1 MPEPPAT
8 ADAARAEKSRP
19 RSSAR
24 SLPRVTGARPLA
36 RELSIFAAF
45 AALTVVMTWPW
56 ARHWRDTVTD
66 LGDPYTI
73 AYTLWWDYHA
83 TFHQPTRLFDATIFY
98 PYRDTLAFSEHDY
111 GIALLFFPLFAAG
124 VAPLTIHSLATLLAF
139 ALSGYGAFRLAR
151 TLTGSSA
158 AAVVAGIAFAFVP
171 YRFHRLPHLHY
182 VFAGWLPLV
191 FEALVLFVRRRTWR
205 RASWLGAAFTMNALT
220 CITWF
225 ILSLVPLALAGALL
239 VCWERAW
246 RDRRLWL
253 RGTLALALS
262 ALVLLP
268 FMLPYRRVAAEH
280 GFVRTAEE
288 MDNFSATLNHW
299 FAASRRSRLWDGL
312 GHNVMTEELALFPG
326 LLAPLL
332 ALASLLFFVRRNSR
346 RDGEAVTARPDEASR
361 HATDDLTNG
370 AAGGAAGD
378 AAVDE
383 VARGEVARGRAVGGE
398 RQGRWL
404 KVVLALLDAGA
415 VVSALSAL
423 LAATH
428 GTYSLE
434 LFGVRLLKASHYG
447 RALVLAALLL
457 ALRWV
462 LSRTD
467 LFRVLK
473 SRGPSALARPGAHGQ
488 SLMLA
493 LAWVVPGFFGS
504 FGSNFFFH
512 RLLFEHVELFRSMR
526 VPARWAMIAYVGMA
540 VLAGVGARQFAEL
553 VERRG
558 GGYRRFQRTAVV
570 SALAALLLAE
580 LWAAPLAVV
589 RGQARPDALTI
600 RLRETPMR
608 GGLVYL
614 PVFGAGGQTFEHMIR
629 AADHGRPVITAASSF
644 LPPLVGRIHALA
656 SERPMPPE
664 LIDVLESAP
673 ASYLV
678 VDYSQMTVEELDAV
692 RPLIR
697 HALDAGR
704 LRFCGRFDDRG
715 LKDLFA
721 VVRNEPDARAAGAY
735 EPPRVR
741 LKLDEKPGAGSVAGL
756 SLTPEVAEGGAVLY
770 RFYKA
775 SYGRAPAYEEF
786 RRDLPALTASVEF
799 AVEGW
804 RGRLA
809 DAAERFAGLWVTRE
823 EFTKRYGLMN
833 ERQYAAAI
841 TANAGRD
848 VFDRARREQ
857 LAAELAAKEETRAG
871 ALLRV
876 VADEEF
882 ARRESDVAFV
892 TLHYFSFLER
902 DPDQH
907 GLEGWLKAL
916 SLIDRDS
923 FTRSFTASIEYQG
936 KRNAPE

>member
-1 MPEPPAT
+1 MPESPAT
-8 ADAARAEKSRP
+8 AEAARAEKSRP

-24 SLPRVTGARPLA
+24 QLLRARAARPFV

-83 TFHQPTRLFDATIFY
+83 TFNQPTRLFDATIFY
-98 PYRDTLAFSEHDY
+98 PYHDTLAFSEHDY

-151 TLTGSSA
+151 TLTGSNSA
-158 AAVVAGIAFAFVP
+158 AWVAGIVFAFVP

-182 VFAGWLPLV
+182 IFAGWLPLV
-191 FEALVLFVRRRTWR
+191 FEATVLFVRQRSWR
-205 RASWLGAAFTMNALT
+205 RAGWLGAAFTMNALT

-246 RDRRLWL
+246 RDRRLWV
-253 RGTLALALS
+253 RGAPALALS
-262 ALVLLP
+262 ALLLLP

-280 GFVRTAEE
+280 GFVRRADE
-288 MDNFSATLNHW
+288 MVSFSATLNHW

-312 GHNVMTEELALFPG
+312 GQNVMTEELALFPG

-332 ALASLLFFVRRNSR
+332 ALASLLFLARRN
-346 RDGEAVTARPDEASR
+346 GRPD
-361 HATDDLTNG
+361 DDEDRQRDDESS
-370 AAGGAAGD
+370 GD
-378 AAVDE
+378 ASGDA
-383 VARGEVARGRAVGGE
+383 G
-398 RQGRWL
+398 QSRWL

-415 VVSALSAL
+415 AVSVLSAL
-423 LAATH
+423 LAATY

-467 LFRVLK
+467 LFRVLRA
-473 SRGPSALARPGAHGQ
+473 RGLSAFARPGAHGR

-493 LAWVVPGFFGS
+493 LAWIVPGFFGS
-504 FGSNFFFH
+504 FGLNFFFH

-540 VLAGVGARQFAEL
+540 VLAGLGARQLAEL
-553 VERRG
+553 VARRG
-558 GGYRRFQRTAVV
+558 GSRWRFNRSIVV
-570 SALAALLLAE
+570 CVIAALLVAE

-589 RGQARPDALTI
+589 RGQAAPDALTL

-608 GGLVYL
+608 GGVVHL

-629 AADHGRPVITAASSF
+629 AADHGKPVITAASSF
-644 LPPLVGRIHALA
+644 LPPLVGRIHSL
-656 SERPMPPE
+656 SQQRPMQLE
-664 LIDVLESAP
+664 LLDVLESAP

-678 VDYSQMTVEELDAV
+678 VDYSQMSIEELDAI
-692 RPLIR
+692 RPLIS
-697 HALDAGR
+697 HALSSGR

-721 VVRNEPDARAAGAY
+721 VARVEPDARDAGVY
-735 EPPRVR
+735 TPPRVR
-741 LKLDEKPGAGSVAGL
+741 LKIDEQPGAETVVGL
-756 SLTPEVAEGGAVLY
+756 SLTPEVEEGGAVLY
-770 RFYKA
+770 RFYKV
-775 SYGRAPAYEEF
+775 SYGRAPSYEEF
-786 RRDLPALTASVEF
+786 RRDLPVLTGNVEF
-799 AVEGW
+799 ALEGW
-804 RGRLA
+804 RGRLS
-809 DAAERFAGLWVTRE
+809 DAADRFAALWVMRE
-823 EFTKRYGLMN
+823 EFTRRYGLMN

-857 LAAELAAKEETRAG
+857 LAAELAAGQETRAG

-882 ARRESDVAFV
+882 ARRESDAAFV

-907 GLEGWLKAL
+907 GLDGWLKAL
-916 SLIDRDS
+916 PLIDRDS
-923 FTRSFTASIEYQG
+923 FTRSFTASVEYQS
-936 KRNAPE
+936 KRNAPK